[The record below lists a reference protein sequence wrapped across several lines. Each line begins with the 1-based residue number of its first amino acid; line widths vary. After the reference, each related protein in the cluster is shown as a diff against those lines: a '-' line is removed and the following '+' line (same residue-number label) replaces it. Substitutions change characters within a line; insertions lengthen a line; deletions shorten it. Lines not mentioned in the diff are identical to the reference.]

1 MMTHIVRFPAFQLL
15 MFRRQTYSILRRSAA
30 CMFPQAWVS
39 NNILSPSLSGNRWN
53 QIKTVENKGNAF
65 ESHGL
70 TELDVSHTSYNTVEA
85 V

>member
-1 MMTHIVRFPAFQLL
+1 
-15 MFRRQTYSILRRSAA
+15 
-30 CMFPQAWVS
+30 MFPQAWVS